1 MNLRIALATVPAALV
16 LTLAGC
22 SSGSPAMEKAATATT
37 PAGTAMDKPSDA
49 MAKPSDAMAKPS
61 DSAMSK
67 PTQSAMSPNG
77 TGAMAAGAYL
87 TLADYQATM
96 AMHAGDKVVYFFHAT
111 WCPDCKA
118 ADAELTSTPGQIPA
132 GVTIVKVDYD
142 SNVALR
148 QKYGVTMQ
156 HTYVLLDST
165 GGAVKK
171 WTSPQVG
178 TVLADLKS

>member
-1 MNLRIALATVPAALV
+1 MLTRRIDDMNTRLALATIPAAFALL
-16 LTLAGC
+16 LTGC
-22 SSGSPAMEKAATATT
+22 SQGGTTMEKPAAPASAMEKEST
-37 PAGTAMDKPSDA
+37 PAAMEKGSTEP
-49 MAKPSDAMAKPS
+49 
-61 DSAMSK
+61 SAMSSDSMAK
-67 PTQSAMSPNG
+67 DDAMEG
-77 TGAMAAGAYL
+77 AGAYV
-87 TLADYQATM
+87 TLADYQASM
-96 AMHAGDKVVYFFHAT
+96 ADHAGSTVVYFFHAG

-118 ADAELTSTPGQIPA
+118 ADTALTTPGVTIPA

>member
-1 MNLRIALATVPAALV
+1 MNLRIALATVPVALA

-22 SSGSPAMEKAATATT
+22 SSGSPAMEKTT
-37 PAGTAMDKPSDA
+37 EAMTPSGTAMAKPSDA

-61 DSAMSK
+61 DAMAK
-67 PTQSAMSPNG
+67 PSG

-118 ADAELTSTPGQIPA
+118 ADAELTSMPGQIPA